1 MRTTLL
7 FFILC
12 CLLGGALTAQTV
24 TPFLTQ
30 GNQGAL
36 LAQQPTI
43 ECHNETAPNW
53 ATITINSNQTFQP
66 IDGFGFTMTQ
76 GSAQAIRTLNNN
88 RRNQLMQEFFG
99 TNGIANSMVRIS
111 IGASDL
117 SNSTYTYNE
126 TSGDTNMN
134 NFSLNG
140 PDLQDL
146 IPVLKQALQIN
157 PNLKVLAT
165 PWTAPTWMKE
175 GDTSA
180 GGYRGGSLQQQ
191 YYAAYALYFVRYLQA
206 MRDEEIDIWGI
217 TPQNEPE
224 NPFNVPSMAMTAD
237 EQVDFINNHLGP
249 QIRNAGFNTRII
261 GFDHN
266 CDNTAYPTQVANSSS
281 FVAGS
286 AFHLYEGNISAMD
299 TVRNNTNKPV
309 YFTEQYTDING
320 SFDGDLGWHMENVV
334 IGSLNNWSQTVFSWN
349 LASFP
354 ESEPRTDGG
363 CTDCLGAVTIEN
375 GNYQREVS
383 YYIIGHVSKFIR
395 PGARRISSS
404 DNNDNIF
411 STAFRNPNGDQVVVA
426 YNSGDTEQ
434 AVRVQDGSR
443 CFDYDLPGRSAV
455 TFIWTPGHSG
465 DLPQS
470 PFAGVI
476 DLPGMVEA
484 ENFDE
489 GGPGVAY
496 SDNNTSNFGG
506 QYRTTGV
513 DIDNASEGGFN
524 VGWIEAGEWLEYTV
538 NVASAGTYDF
548 VFRVASLGTSGQLN
562 VAFNGANRTGSVD
575 IPNTGGWQ
583 SWSNVTVN
591 NISLNA
597 GQQTMRINFT
607 GGDFNLN
614 KVTVNAAQNDSGNLA
629 GFYNI
634 FNRGTGR
641 GLDVANNSTVNNSN
655 VHQWDISNGG
665 GDNQRWEFEALNNG
679 YYRIKVK
686 HTGRCLSQYRNNQYN
701 VVQQNCQNIS
711 RQQWD
716 LQPVGSSEFFR
727 VVNRVSGRRLQ
738 VDMSNGNNN
747 GANVESAP
755 ASGGW
760 NQQWRFELVG
770 NSSNLVAG
778 PQVQSEVGVLAEQ
791 VELFPNPV
799 DDEVTVNLP
808 TAHTFNGSRLF
819 DAAGRLL
826 LEKTV
831 RPAMTQLG
839 FNLKALPPGLYFIHF
854 NSPTGS
860 VVKRLVKK

>member
-1 MRTTLL
+1 MQNTL
-7 FFILC
+7 FFTLF
-12 CLLGGALTAQTV
+12 LGLFSGLLTAQTV

-30 GNQGAL
+30 GNRGAL
-36 LAQQPTI
+36 LTEQPTI
-43 ECHNETAPNW
+43 ECHNETAQNW
-53 ATITINSNQTFQP
+53 ATITINSNETFQP

-76 GSAQAIRTLNNN
+76 GSAQAIRTLSDSL
-88 RRNQLMQEFFG
+88 RTVLMRNFFG
-99 TNGIANSMVRIS
+99 ADGIANSMVRVS

-126 TSGDTNMN
+126 TSGDTDMN
-134 NFSLNG
+134 NFSLDG
-140 PDLQDL
+140 PDRQDL
-146 IPVLKQALQIN
+146 IPILKQALRIN

-180 GGYRGGSLQQQ
+180 GGYRGGSLQRR
-191 YYAAYALYFVRYLQA
+191 YYDAYARYFVRYLQA
-206 MRDEEIDIWGI
+206 MRSEEIEIWGI

-224 NPFNVPSMAMTAD
+224 NPSNVPSMLMNAD

-266 CDNTAYPTQVANSSS
+266 CDNTAFPTQVANSSS

-286 AFHLYEGNISAMD
+286 AFHLYLGSIDAMS
-299 TVRNNTNKPV
+299 TVRSNTNKPV
-309 YFTEQYTDING
+309 YFTEQYTDIHG

-363 CTDCLGAVTIEN
+363 CMECLGAVTIEN
-375 GNYQREVS
+375 GNYEEEVS
-383 YYIIGHVSKFIR
+383 YYIIGHVSQFVR
-395 PGARRISSS
+395 PGARRIGSS
-404 DNNDNIF
+404 NNNNNLF
-411 STAFRNPNGDQVVVA
+411 STAFLNPNGDRVVVA
-426 YNSGDTEQ
+426 YNSGDTQQ
-434 AVRVQDGSR
+434 AVRVMEGNR

-455 TFIWTPGHSG
+455 TFVWTPGHNG

-476 DLPGMVEA
+476 NLPGTVEV

-496 SDNNTSNFGG
+496 NDSNTSNIGA
-506 QYRTTGV
+506 QYRSTGV

-524 VGWIEAGEWLEYTV
+524 IGWIEAGEWLEYTV
-538 NVASAGTYDF
+538 NVASAGNYDF
-548 VFRVASLGTSGQLN
+548 VFRVASPNTSGQLN
-562 VAFNGANRTGSVD
+562 VAFNGANVTGSVD
-575 IPNTGGWQ
+575 IPSTGGWQ
-583 SWSNVTVN
+583 TWSNVTVN
-591 NISLNA
+591 NVSLNA

-614 KVTVNAAQNDSGNLA
+614 KVTVNAAQNSNGNLA

-634 FNRGTGR
+634 LNRGTGR
-641 GLDVANNSTVNNSN
+641 GLDVANNSTANNSN
-655 VHQWDISNGG
+655 IQQWDIDNGG
-665 GDNQRWEFEALNNG
+665 GDNQRWEFEELNNG

-716 LQPVGSSEFFR
+716 LQAVGSTEFFR

-738 VDMSNGNNN
+738 VDLNNGNNN
-747 GANVESAP
+747 GANVNTSP
-755 ASGGW
+755 AANGW
-760 NQQWRFELVG
+760 NQQWRFAQVESG
-770 NSSNLVAG
+770 NNRQART
-778 PQVQSEVGVLAEQ
+778 QVQSEVGMQNEE

-799 DDEVTVNLP
+799 DNELTVNLP
-808 TAHTFNGSRLF
+808 EVHDLSSATLF
-819 DAAGRLL
+819 DATGRQLFDTPVKSAMIQ
-826 LEKTV
+826 LEFD
-831 RPAMTQLG
+831 LG
-839 FNLKALPPGLYFIHF
+839 ALPPGLYFLHF
-854 NSPTGS
+854 NSPTQH
-860 VVKRLVKK
+860 VVKRLIKN

>member
-1 MRTTLL
+1 MNFFTMNKML
-7 FFILC
+7 FFTFFL
-12 CLLGGALTAQTV
+12 CLLSGLGFAQTV

-53 ATITINSNQTFQP
+53 ATITINSNETFQP

-76 GSAQAIRTLNNN
+76 GSAQAIRTLNSS
-88 RRNQLMQEFFG
+88 RRNQLMREFFG
-99 TNGIANSMVRIS
+99 SNGIANSMVRIS

-180 GGYRGGSLQQQ
+180 GGYRGGNLQQQ
-191 YYAAYALYFVRYLQA
+191 YYDAYARYFVRYLQA
-206 MRDEEIDIWGI
+206 MRSEGIEIWGI

-224 NPFNVPSMAMTAD
+224 NPFNVPSMLMSAN

-266 CDNTAYPTQVANSSS
+266 CDNTAFPIQVANSSN

-286 AFHLYEGNISAMD
+286 AFHLYGGNIEAMD

-349 LASFP
+349 LAAFP

-383 YYIIGHVSKFIR
+383 YYIIGHASKFIR
-395 PGARRISSS
+395 PGARRIGSS
-404 DNNDNIF
+404 DNNDNLF
-411 STAFRNPNGDQVVVA
+411 CTAFRNPNGDQVVVA
-426 YNSGDTEQ
+426 YNSGDNQQ
-434 AVRVQDGSR
+434 AVRVMEGSR
-443 CFDYDLPGRSAV
+443 CFDYDLPARAAV
-455 TFIWTPGHSG
+455 TFVWTPGHNG

-476 DLPGMVEA
+476 NLPGTVEA

-496 SDNNTSNFGG
+496 NDSNTSNIGG
-506 QYRTTGV
+506 QYRSTGV

-524 VGWIEAGEWLEYTV
+524 IGWIDAGEWLEYTV
-538 NVASAGTYDF
+538 NVASAGNYDF
-548 VFRVASLGTSGQLN
+548 VFRVASPNTSGQLN

-575 IPNTGGWQ
+575 IPSTGGWQ
-583 SWSNVTVN
+583 TWSNVTVN
-591 NISLNA
+591 NVSLNA
-597 GQQTMRINFT
+597 GRQTMRINFT

-614 KVTVNAAQNDSGNLA
+614 KVTVNTAQNSSGNLA

-634 FNRGTGR
+634 LNRGTGR
-641 GLDVANNSTVNNSN
+641 GLDVANNSTTNNS
-655 VHQWDISNGG
+655 
-665 GDNQRWEFEALNNG
+665 
-679 YYRIKVK
+679 
-686 HTGRCLSQYRNNQYN
+686 T
-701 VVQQNCQNIS
+701 
-711 RQQWD
+711 
-716 LQPVGSSEFFR
+716 
-727 VVNRVSGRRLQ
+727 
-738 VDMSNGNNN
+738 
-747 GANVESAP
+747 
-755 ASGGW
+755 
-760 NQQWRFELVG
+760 
-770 NSSNLVAG
+770 
-778 PQVQSEVGVLAEQ
+778 
-791 VELFPNPV
+791 
-799 DDEVTVNLP
+799 
-808 TAHTFNGSRLF
+808 
-819 DAAGRLL
+819 
-826 LEKTV
+826 
-831 RPAMTQLG
+831 
-839 FNLKALPPGLYFIHF
+839 
-854 NSPTGS
+854 
-860 VVKRLVKK
+860 